1 MIAVAYGA
9 LWIFIFSVPWENVI
23 TIPGLG
29 AISRLTGM
37 VALGLAVLAAIV
49 SGRFRRW
56 QPFHIA
62 ALMFVIWSGLAIV
75 IFDVPVV
82 PKKFWTYVQ
91 LFLVLW
97 MTWELATTRKRQFGL
112 MMSYVLGAYISAF
125 GTIMVFRHHASERR
139 FALEGFD
146 ANDLASILA
155 LAIPMAWYLSMT
167 YRQPLVRWLCRGYIP
182 IGIFAIGL
190 TGSRG
195 GMVATMMALMI
206 VPFTM
211 THLTP
216 GRLAAALAVLMLSGT
231 VAVTYVPKTVVNRL
245 ATTSSDVETGRLGG
259 RFKIWVAGARAFS
272 QRPLMGYGTSG
283 FKGAVK
289 PYLPTVP
296 QVAHNSYLSVLVEN
310 GIIGFSL
317 FAWMLIS
324 VFRAIMRMPPLDRR
338 FSLILYGTLLVVM
351 LPLTWE
357 ATKPLWFILASLVG
371 LSQARVL
378 PEGSPQRRP
387 LPPRRP
393 MPAGTAI
400 PPQRFPQQVGPRHW
414 NSDRDFRV

>member
-1 MIAVAYGA
+1 MIAIAYGA

-37 VALGLAVLAAIV
+37 VALAMTVLAALV

-56 QPFHIA
+56 QAFHIA
-62 ALMFVIWSGLAIV
+62 ALMFVVWSGLAIV
-75 IFDVPVV
+75 IFDVPSV

-97 MTWELATTRKRQFGL
+97 MTWELAQSRKRQLGL
-112 MMSYVLGAYISAF
+112 MLSYVLGAYVSAF
-125 GTIMVFRHHASERR
+125 GTIMVFRTHSSERR

-155 LAIPMAWYLSMT
+155 LAIPMAWYLGMT
-167 YRQPLVRWLCRGYIP
+167 YRQPLLRWLCRGYIP

-195 GMVATMMALMI
+195 GMVATMIALLI

-216 GRLAAALAVLMLSGT
+216 GKLVAALTILMVSGT
-231 VAVTYVPKTVVNRL
+231 LAVTFVPKTVVSRL
-245 ATTSSDVETGRLGG
+245 ATTSSDVEAGRLGG
-259 RFKIWVAGARAFS
+259 RLKIWVAGARAFS

-283 FKGAVK
+283 FKSAVK

-310 GIIGFSL
+310 GIIGFAL
-317 FAWMLIS
+317 FAWMLFS
-324 VFRAIMRMPPLDRR
+324 AFRAVLRMPPLDRR
-338 FSLILYGTLLVVM
+338 FSLVLYGTLLVVM

-357 ATKPLWFILASLVG
+357 ATKPLWFVLASLVG
-371 LSQARVL
+371 LSRARAL
-378 PEGSPQRRP
+378 PERSLQRRP
-387 LPPRRP
+387 VPPLQP
-393 MPAGTAI
+393 TPAANASFSG
-400 PPQRFPQQVGPRHW
+400 RFPQRLGPRRW
-414 NSDRDFRV
+414 SSDTDMTA